1 MSPPITPHQSA
12 AVFESRPRA
21 RRIRRP
27 LPPLNSRDWM
37 TPSETAIT
45 LGCSIATVH
54 RMRRGLI
61 DGVTALPYS
70 QYGRKVIFRK
80 ASTAQWADENE
91 KNRLK

>member
-1 MSPPITPHQSA
+1 MTLPVTPHASA

-61 DGVTALPYS
+61 DGLTPLPHS

-80 ASTAQWADENE
+80 ASTAQWVDENE
-91 KNRLK
+91 KNRPK